1 MSGPVFTV
9 RFYLQQ
15 QDHLAAWQ
23 ILQGVPRGRRNDFV
37 ICALCHHSES
47 GSPKVAAADTRQE
60 PEPTV
65 NLLGEVPGDMLDY
78 IGSLLSDS

>member
-9 RFYLQQ
+9 RFYLKQ

-37 ICALCHHSES
+37 IWAKIILPLCK
-47 GSPKVAAADTRQE
+47 PVLAAADTRQE